1 MYEELNY
8 AELEEWRD
16 GLLQACVGTSYDDP
30 NFEVNRKWIE
40 SISTEMERREEIAAK
55 RLKLCVCAINILV
68 LAVILFV
75 AGCQTAKGF
84 MGDSAWLI
92 QKGADNIQVKEK

>member
-16 GLLQACVGTSYDDP
+16 GLLQTCVGTSYDDP

-68 LAVILFV
+68 LAVILF
-75 AGCQTAKGF
+75 ASGCQTLKGGLGDLSWSAKV
-84 MGDSAWLI
+84 L
-92 QKGADNIQVKEK
+92 ADNIQVQEK